1 MSLDKEP
8 REQTLPATSPAPAP
22 AAPSTTVSYRRA
34 LVPLDG
40 SPLAEAVIP
49 PFVIKIA
56 RPLDLE
62 IVLMQVVEP
71 LPPPAVDT
79 VPVIALDDTV
89 PIIAL
94 DTTDQEHAEADRY
107 LTAVAGDLI
116 RQGVRVQTLV
126 RVGAPAEQIVEAA
139 RESGADLI
147 AMTTHGRSGL
157 GRLFFGSVAEAV
169 LHRSPVPMFLMRVT
183 EIELSPPR

>member
-1 MSLDKEP
+1 MHATDLGVSPDTEP
-8 REQTLPATSPAPAP
+8 REQTLPAPTPAPAP
-22 AAPSTTVSYRRA
+22 AAPSTTGSYRRA

-62 IVLMQVVEP
+62 VVLLQVVEP
-71 LPPPAVDT
+71 LLPLAVESA
-79 VPVIALDDTV
+79 PVVAPDM
-89 PIIAL
+89 
-94 DTTDQEHAEADRY
+94 TDQGRAEAERY
-107 LTAVAGDLI
+107 LTSVAGDLT
-116 RQGVRVQTLV
+116 REGVRVQTLV
-126 RVGAPAEQIVEAA
+126 RVGTPAEQIVEAA
-139 RESGADLI
+139 REGSADLI

-169 LHRSPVPMFLMRVT
+169 LHQSPIPMFLMRVT
-183 EIELSPPR
+183 EVELSPPR

>member
-8 REQTLPATSPAPAP
+8 REQTLPAATSPAPAL
-22 AAPSTTVSYRRA
+22 AAPSATVSYHRA

-49 PFVIKIA
+49 SFLMKIA

-62 IVLMQVVEP
+62 VVLVQVVEP

-79 VPVIALDDTV
+79 APV
-89 PIIAL
+89 IAL
-94 DTTDQEHAEADRY
+94 DTTDQGQAEADRY
-107 LTAVAGDLI
+107 LTSVAGDLI
-116 RQGVRVQTLV
+116 RQGLRVQTLV

-139 RESGADLI
+139 REAGADLI

-157 GRLFFGSVAEAV
+157 GRMFFGSVAESV
-169 LHRSPVPMFLMRVT
+169 LHQSPVPMFLMRVT
-183 EIELSPPR
+183 EVELSARPHA

>member
-56 RPLDLE
+56 RPLDVE
-62 IVLMQVVEP
+62 VVLLQVVEP
-71 LPPPAVDT
+71 LPSPAV
-79 VPVIALDDTV
+79 DTV